1 MISKEL
7 RKLIIKKYNID
18 ESLVNRPIHYKVPEN
33 IGLHPFFLR
42 NNPKERNF
50 RRLINKITI
59 KNIKY
64 SKNKEK
70 TISQMKNSIKRN
82 KVDLLFNKTY
92 DKINNNFRIS
102 GANSIPKK
110 RLETLSIFSK
120 EKIKD
125 EITKNSNF
133 YNKLLHRNNQRN
145 NDNYFLEKQYTWS
158 NTLFEYK
165 DINKYK
171 NFYTIKYVDTVPH
184 FPRKIYY
191 KHKYKKDGAIPSIIK
206 LNTPIKAILFNKK
219 LNFAKSQKYAAVR
232 NKNRNKETFDS
243 ENNDNVVFK
252 PIF

>member
-7 RKLIIKKYNID
+7 RKMIIKRFNI
-18 ESLVNRPIHYKVPEN
+18 EEYLVNRPIHYKVPEN

-50 RRLINKITI
+50 RKLINKANVN
-59 KNIKY
+59 NIEY

-70 TISQMKNSIKRN
+70 TIIQMKNSIKRN

-92 DKINNNFRIS
+92 DKINNNFRMS
-102 GANSIPKK
+102 GTNSLPKK

-125 EITKNSNF
+125 EITKKSNF
-133 YNKLLHRNNQRN
+133 YNKLLHRNTQRN
-145 NDNYFLEKQYTWS
+145 KDNYYLEKQYTWS
-158 NTLFEYK
+158 NTLLENK

-171 NFYTIKYVDTVPH
+171 NYYTIKYVDTIPF
-184 FPRKIYY
+184 FPRKIFYN
-191 KHKYKKDGAIPSIIK
+191 HKFKKDGSIPSIVK
-206 LNTPIKAILFNKK
+206 LNNPIKSLLFNKK
-219 LNFAKSQKYAAVR
+219 LKIVKSQKFVTA
-232 NKNRNKETFDS
+232 RNKEKDNYNS
-243 ENNDNVVFK
+243 EKNDNVVFK

>member
-7 RKLIIKKYNID
+7 RKLIIKRYNIE

-42 NNPKERNF
+42 NNSKESNF
-50 RRLINKITI
+50 RRLINKATI
-59 KNIKY
+59 DNIKY

-70 TISQMKNSIKRN
+70 TITQMKNNIKRN

-102 GANSIPKK
+102 GANSLPKK

-125 EITKNSNF
+125 EITKTCNF
-133 YNKLLHRNNQRN
+133 YNKLLHRTNQRN
-145 NDNYFLEKQYTWS
+145 KDNYNLEKQYTWS
-158 NTLFEYK
+158 NTLLEQK

-171 NFYTIKYVDTVPH
+171 NFYTIKYVDTVPF

-191 KHKYKKDGAIPSIIK
+191 NHKFKKDGSIPSIIK
-206 LNTPIKAILFNKK
+206 LNAPIKSLIFNKK
-219 LNFAKSQKYAAVR
+219 LKIVKSQKFVAAK
-232 NKNRNKETFDS
+232 NKDKDAYDS
-243 ENNDNVVFK
+243 KNNDNVAFK